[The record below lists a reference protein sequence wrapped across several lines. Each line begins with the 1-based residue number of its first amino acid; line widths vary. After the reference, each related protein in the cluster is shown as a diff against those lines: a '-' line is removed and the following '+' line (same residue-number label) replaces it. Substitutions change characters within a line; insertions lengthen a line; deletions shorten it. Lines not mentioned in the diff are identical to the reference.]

1 MNREELKALLLQT
14 LEQFA
19 KDKEALAN
27 ATEDTELREDL
38 KIKSARLVDVVLDLE
53 EKLGIEVEPDDM
65 DEMWTIGEALDVLE
79 RYANK

>member
-53 EKLGIEVEPDDM
+53 EKLDVEVEPDDM

-79 RYANK
+79 RYVNK